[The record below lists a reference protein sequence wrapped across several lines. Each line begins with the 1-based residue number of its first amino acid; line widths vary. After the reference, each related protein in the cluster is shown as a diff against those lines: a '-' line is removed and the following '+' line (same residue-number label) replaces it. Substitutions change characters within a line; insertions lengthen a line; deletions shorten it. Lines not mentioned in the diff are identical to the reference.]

1 MSGAPARGS
10 LPRRAAVLGLLIAVG
25 AFAIDLYIP
34 SFPSIARD
42 LHASPGRVQLSMTG
56 YFLSLAIGQVFYGP
70 LSDAVG
76 RRRPILLGLALFALA
91 SAAAAVAP
99 SIDALIAARFFQGLG
114 AAATAVVP
122 MAVIR
127 DQYTGPDA
135 ARLLSLAMLSL
146 SVSPIL
152 APACGGVLAQFASWR
167 LIFVVLIV
175 IAALAAIMTL
185 RLLPETLPASARVRS
200 GPLRIAASYAGL
212 LGDRR
217 FIVPILIAGSAQAV
231 LFTFISGSP
240 FVLVTLHRMPPILY
254 GIVFALHAAA
264 LIGIS
269 QFNAPMLRRLGT
281 RRLIGGGSLAVAAA
295 SLALAGLVAAG
306 MTALWP
312 FVLLTLT
319 VFTGLG
325 LIMAPAFLAA
335 MEPFGEIAGAAAAIG
350 VATELALSTSATF
363 LLGITAD
370 GSARPMTILMA
381 LAACGTV
388 TGWIL
393 LPAPS
398 SAGTPG
404 GPAR

>member
-1 MSGAPARGS
+1 MPSHGS

-34 SFPSIARD
+34 SFAAIARD

-70 LSDAVG
+70 LSDAIG
-76 RRRPILLGLALFALA
+76 RRRPILLGLGLFALA
-91 SAAAAVAP
+91 SAAAALAP
-99 SIDALIAARFFQGLG
+99 SIDTLIAARFLQGLG
-114 AAATAVVP
+114 AAATAVIP

-127 DQYTGPDA
+127 DQHTGPDA

-175 IAALAAIMTL
+175 IAALAAVMTL
-185 RLLPETLPASARVRS
+185 RLLPETLPPAARVRS
-200 GPLRIAASYAGL
+200 GPVRIVASYAGL
-212 LGDRR
+212 IGDRR
-217 FIVPILIAGSAQAV
+217 FIVPILIAGSAQAT

-240 FVLVTLHRMPPILY
+240 FVFVTLHRMPPILY
-254 GIVFALHAAA
+254 GVVFALHAAA

-295 SLALAGLVAAG
+295 SVALACLVTAG

-312 FVLLTLT
+312 LVLLTLI

-335 MEPFGEIAGAAAAIG
+335 MEPFGANAGAAAAIG

-370 GSARPMTILMA
+370 GSARPMTVLMA
-381 LAACGTV
+381 LAACGTLG
-388 TGWIL
+388 GWIF
-393 LPAPS
+393 LPAAA
-398 SAGTPG
+398 SAGTHERA
-404 GPAR
+404 AR